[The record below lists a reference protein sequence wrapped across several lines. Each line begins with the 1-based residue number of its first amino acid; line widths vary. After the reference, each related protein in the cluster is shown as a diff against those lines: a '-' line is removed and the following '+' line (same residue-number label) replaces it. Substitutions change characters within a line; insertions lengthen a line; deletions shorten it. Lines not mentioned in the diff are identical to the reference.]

1 MKRRWLLAAICL
13 TALLGVERLYYFQN
27 GGFRT
32 SKLISDLTPT
42 WEQPPAEID
51 ALLNQIFYF
60 LGRGGTSFAFLGKDG
75 KTVLKLFKHQH
86 LFPKHF
92 LLSTRLPGIA
102 DSLRIERIVASQ
114 KKQAHKH
121 HAFFFKSCSLAFNAL
136 KEETG
141 LLYLCIRP
149 NLYFNRSITLIDRW
163 GFSHQVTLSQTEF
176 AIQKK
181 ADPLLPYL
189 GNLLKEGKKE
199 EGKQVIDAVLQQMRR
214 RCDLGIGDRDPN
226 LAINFGLVDGKVV
239 EFDLGSYF
247 RNSALK
253 AKAAQTRELL
263 MATQDLQVWLE
274 KHSPELLEYL
284 LERTGSAFENGKEAN

>member
-1 MKRRWLLAAICL
+1 MKYCWVITVVCLAAL
-13 TALLGVERLYYFQN
+13 VGTERLYYFQN

-32 SKLISDLTPT
+32 SKLISDLPPN
-42 WEQPPAEID
+42 WEPPPADIEG
-51 ALLNQIFYF
+51 LLNQTFYF
-60 LGRGGTSFAFLGKDG
+60 LGRGGTSFAFLGEDG

-92 LLSTRLPGIA
+92 LLSTRFPGISDA
-102 DSLRIERIVASQ
+102 LRIEQIIASQ
-114 KKQAHKH
+114 KAKAHKH
-121 HAFFFKSCSLAFNAL
+121 HAFFFKSCSLAFQAL

-141 LLYLCIRP
+141 LLYLCTRP
-149 NLYFNRSITLIDRW
+149 NLSFNRSITLIDRW
-163 GFSHQVTLSQTEF
+163 GFSHQVNLSQTEF
-176 AIQKK
+176 AIQKR

-199 EGKQVIDAVLQQMRR
+199 ECKQVIDALLQQMRR

-226 LAINFGLVDGKVV
+226 LAINFGLVEGKVV

-253 AKAAQTRELL
+253 NQAAQTRELL
-263 MATQDLQVWLE
+263 MATQDLQKWLE
-274 KHSPELLEYL
+274 KRSPELLEYL
-284 LERTGSAFENGKEAN
+284 LESV